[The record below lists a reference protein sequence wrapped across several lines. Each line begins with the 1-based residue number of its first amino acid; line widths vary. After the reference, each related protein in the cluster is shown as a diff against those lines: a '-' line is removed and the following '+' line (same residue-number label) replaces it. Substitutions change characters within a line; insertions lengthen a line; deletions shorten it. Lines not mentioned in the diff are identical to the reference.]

1 MIAAILRSPE
11 SPVAAGLRLHGRPEQ
26 SAKQLIDCEQ
36 KPSLCLLSHGY
47 CGGLVMFKN
56 IAVAALIL
64 LSINSLHAETL
75 PKQSYLPLELAQKAV
90 NAALKKCSD
99 DGFNVSVAI
108 VDRSGVLLSQSR
120 HPMAGPHTIK
130 SSFGKAFTS
139 ASVGEP
145 SGKLAS
151 MIGEKPFLEGLR
163 DMDERLVI
171 LGGGL
176 PIVIDD
182 VRVGGIGVG
191 GAPGG
196 HLDEA
201 CAKEG
206 LNLLQRTAN

>member
-1 MIAAILRSPE
+1 
-11 SPVAAGLRLHGRPEQ
+11 
-26 SAKQLIDCEQ
+26 
-36 KPSLCLLSHGY
+36 
-47 CGGLVMFKN
+47 MFKN
-56 IAVAALIL
+56 IAFAALTL
-64 LSINSLHAETL
+64 LAINNLHASTL

-120 HPMAGPHTIK
+120 HPMAGPHTIN

-145 SGKLAS
+145 SGKLAD
-151 MIGEKPFLEGLR
+151 MIGGKPFLEGLR

-176 PIVIDD
+176 PIVVND

-191 GAPGG
+191 GAPGA

-206 LNLLQRTAN
+206 LDLLQGPAD